1 MTDELSAD
9 RKRKIEEEENYRQ
22 EVRTQQE
29 QKDQQHSSF
38 PWPIVFILVIIALLI
53 VVDSPIFLGKKKDT
67 KNNQSTIQT
76 DVNEESRKLLELEK
90 EKVEKAKEEKQQKLL
105 ELSDSFCKNRKGTTS
120 YGIFFCDGC
129 VNLDDINKLF
139 KSSGDEMVAIKRAK
153 TNPTKASCELVAKNC
168 LETWGEDECL
178 KLAEKKIKIGMTIQ
192 QLYLSWGPPKDTND
206 TVNSWGVYSQWVYGD
221 FGPYVYLEGKNKSDM
236 KVTSWQD

>member
-1 MTDELSAD
+1 MTQELSED
-9 RKRKIEEEENYRQ
+9 QKRKIEEENYRQ

-90 EKVEKAKEEKQQKLL
+90 EKVEKAKEEKQQKIT
-105 ELSDSFCKNRKGTTS
+105 ELGDTFCKERS
-120 YGIFFCDGC
+120 EPYARY
-129 VNLDDINKLF
+129 VNLDDFLLMTEKSGEKVNLRPVGNKPP
-139 KSSGDEMVAIKRAK
+139 VRAK
-153 TNPTKASCELVAKNC
+153 CDKVMEWCLSYWTEEDCTKIA
-168 LETWGEDECL
+168 GR
-178 KLAEKKIKIGMTIQ
+178 KIWMGMTTN
-192 QLYLSWGPPKDTND
+192 QLELSWGLPND
-206 TVNSWGVYSQWVYGD
+206 RNETVTKWGIHTQWVYGS
-221 FGPYVYLEGKNKSDM
+221 FGPYVYLEGKNDNDL